1 MCVVAELVFA
11 DLSNGEITGLG
22 MGKHQTRYTRVGLH
36 GTTLG
41 ETDTDLFHIYEIV
54 ENEVQTRVWQ

>member
-1 MCVVAELVFA
+1 MSIVAELVFA
-11 DLSNGEITGLG
+11 YLSDGEVSGLRVG
-22 MGKHQTRYTRVGLH
+22 NHQTRYTRVGLH